1 MQSRGKTLRL
11 DKLREGK
18 GVEQVP
24 AILMSA
30 TPPQYVQDRSD
41 LVFLEKPFEMNA
53 FLILIR
59 QLTDQ

>member
-30 TPPQYVQDRSD
+30 TPPQYVQDRTD

-53 FLILIR
+53 LLNLIR
-59 QLTDQ
+59 QLTKQ